1 MKILRNERGI
11 ALVTALMLTLVS
23 LTIVMGLL
31 YLITRGTQLS
41 GAQKRYRTALEASYG
56 GAELVTKEVIP
67 LVFQNF
73 SSNLK
78 TQVAGLTTLQ
88 TGPID
93 CLRAKLRQPTALWPN
108 ACSQTHN
115 PKATP
120 DVSFELKGTG
130 NQPFKVYAKI
140 VDTIVGNSDIGGLQ
154 LEGAGVAEGNVL
166 ISPQHFPYVYRM
178 EVQGERTSAATEQ
191 ANLSVLYAY

>member
-31 YLITRGTQLS
+31 YLITRGVQLS

-56 GAELVTKEVIP
+56 GAELVTKEIIP

-78 TQVAGLTTLQ
+78 TQVAGLSTLE
-88 TGPID
+88 TSSID
-93 CLRAKLRQPTALWPN
+93 CLRAKLRQPTALWPS

-115 PKATP
+115 SKTGP

-130 NQPFKVYAKI
+130 NQPFKVYTKI

-154 LEGAGVAEGNVL
+154 LEGSGVAEGSAL
-166 ISPQHFPYVYRM
+166 ITPQHFPYVYRM